1 MFIFFVLMF
10 GLLSVDIIK
19 DNNLKEEEKERIQIS
34 IDKTAEK
41 ISTSVE
47 TKPELKKVEPIQEEV
62 KLETKTLEPIKEEVK
77 LETKIPE
84 PIKEEVKLETKTPE
98 PIKEEVKDTN
108 ELNTTGVDWL
118 KLALYLLGS
127 VLVIATGTYLYR
139 KQSNNSLSNSSS
151 DYAGKDFKEEIKAD
165 TTEQQLIEEEVQ
177 SDTTEQQP
185 IEEEVQS
192 DTTEQQPIEEE
203 VQSDT
208 TEQQPIEEDE
218 NNNK

>member
-10 GLLSVDIIK
+10 GLLSAESIK
-19 DNNLKEEEKERIQIS
+19 DYNLKEEEKERIQIS
-34 IDKTAEK
+34 IDKTVEK

-47 TKPELKKVEPIQEEV
+47 TKPELKTV
-62 KLETKTLEPIKEEVK
+62 
-77 LETKIPE
+77 E

-139 KQSNNSLSNSSS
+139 KQSNNSLSNSAS
-151 DYAGKDFKEEIKAD
+151 DYAGKNFKEEIKA
-165 TTEQQLIEEEVQ
+165 
-177 SDTTEQQP
+177 
-185 IEEEVQS
+185 